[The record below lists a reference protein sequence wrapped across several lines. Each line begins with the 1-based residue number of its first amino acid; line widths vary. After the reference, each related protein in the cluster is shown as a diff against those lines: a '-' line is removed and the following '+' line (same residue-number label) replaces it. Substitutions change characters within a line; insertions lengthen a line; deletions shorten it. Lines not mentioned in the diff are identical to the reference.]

1 MSKTQLT
8 GLLFGLLTI
17 VCSSCHKEENYTAYF
32 GGEVTNPRTP
42 YIILSKGT
50 TVIDTIPLD
59 KNNRFFVKFDSLTP
73 GMYSFTHEPDY
84 QYVYFDK
91 NDSLM
96 VSVNTADFD
105 NSLVFSGRGDK
116 KNNFMMEQ
124 FLLNEKDRAQPYD
137 LYDFEFKKFKKTI
150 DSSFAI
156 RREFYKKNKQQINWD
171 SDFDFYALNRL
182 NLSYFAK
189 KEYYSYVHTR
199 RTGQDVKAQIP
210 KSFYDYRKTI
220 NFNDPRL
227 TSFSPFIRYT
237 TAMINNMA
245 IMESHKNG
253 NTQENSLDDNINKL
267 NIADSLFKNQNIKND
282 FLNNIAFTYFLEDQ
296 NIVNNQKFIKRYLEL
311 STSSSENDEI
321 RKIDRGI
328 KQLQPGNRLP
338 EVELVGMDDKPFKL
352 IGHTNRQTVIFFWTS
367 CAHAHIKTVYDT
379 TEALKKQFPDTDF
392 IAVNVDDEQEWKK
405 MMAVYKPNASVQVRA
420 VNFQEIKDKWVLT
433 KITRTII
440 LNPNGTIKNAFTNLK
455 DPNFSE
461 NLK

>member
-1 MSKTQLT
+1 
-8 GLLFGLLTI
+8 
-17 VCSSCHKEENYTAYF
+17 
-32 GGEVTNPRTP
+32 
-42 YIILSKGT
+42 
-50 TVIDTIPLD
+50 
-59 KNNRFFVKFDSLTP
+59 
-73 GMYSFTHEPDY
+73 
-84 QYVYFDK
+84 
-91 NDSLM
+91 
-96 VSVNTADFD
+96 
-105 NSLVFSGRGDK
+105 
-116 KNNFMMEQ
+116 
-124 FLLNEKDRAQPYD
+124 
-137 LYDFEFKKFKKTI
+137 
-150 DSSFAI
+150 
-156 RREFYKKNKQQINWD
+156 
-171 SDFDFYALNRL
+171 
-182 NLSYFAK
+182 
-189 KEYYSYVHTR
+189 
-199 RTGQDVKAQIP
+199 
-210 KSFYDYRKTI
+210 
-220 NFNDPRL
+220 
-227 TSFSPFIRYT
+227 
-237 TAMINNMA
+237 
-245 IMESHKNG
+245 MESHKNG

-338 EVELVGMDDKPFKL
+338 EVELVDIDDKPFKL

-440 LNPNGTIKNAFTNLK
+440 LNPDGTIKNAFTNLK